1 MPTEA
6 YEVIVSQNGA
16 QSEHNAVANA
26 ASYLAYADTTDSVG
40 YMGNIFDV
48 NVYDGEDGM
57 DYGIGLCVSF
67 PVSSPEDVK
76 RFESEMEQLE
86 KVETFTGVYFNPI
99 DE

>member
-6 YEVIVSQNGA
+6 YEVIVSQDGA

-26 ASYLAYADTTDSVG
+26 ASYLSYCDTTDTIG
-40 YMGNIFDV
+40 YMGNVFDV

-57 DYGIGLCVSF
+57 DYGIGLFVSF
-67 PVSSPEDVK
+67 PVSSTEDVE
-76 RFESEMEQLE
+76 RFESEMNKLA
-86 KVETFTGVYFNPI
+86 KVESFMRVSYQPT